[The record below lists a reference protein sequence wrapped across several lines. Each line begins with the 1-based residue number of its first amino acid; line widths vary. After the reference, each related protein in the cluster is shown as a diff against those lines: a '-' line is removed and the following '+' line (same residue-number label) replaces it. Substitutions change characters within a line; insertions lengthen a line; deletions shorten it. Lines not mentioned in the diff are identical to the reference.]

1 KGGHAAT
8 TVLITTPPPS
18 LPRDRSRP
26 SLVVSGEL
34 LRPTDT
40 TILSRHPDNRQSTQ
54 QLWTTTTSHGGT
66 TPESTGM
73 HTPNTFSP
81 PHQRFIHNAP
91 DRAGSH
97 RLRTSPAG
105 ETLRPSA
112 IEKPAVAWHSIC
124 EVGRRVT
131 GRLGDVSRLPARRPV
146 NAPRPNEWSA
156 CAMRT
161 PSTSATMPGPTAAGG
176 CTPSPIPP
184 PRRPTDRRC
193 DGGRTGCS
201 PRPTPPS
208 PSTPRTARTSTPC
221 STSR

>member
-1 KGGHAAT
+1 EARNASAATSPRPSQPSWPSRSSPSKGGHAAT

-81 PHQRFIHNAP
+81 P
-91 DRAGSH
+91 
-97 RLRTSPAG
+97 
-105 ETLRPSA
+105 
-112 IEKPAVAWHSIC
+112 
-124 EVGRRVT
+124 
-131 GRLGDVSRLPARRPV
+131 
-146 NAPRPNEWSA
+146 
-156 CAMRT
+156 
-161 PSTSATMPGPTAAGG
+161 
-176 CTPSPIPP
+176 
-184 PRRPTDRRC
+184 
-193 DGGRTGCS
+193 
-201 PRPTPPS
+201 
-208 PSTPRTARTSTPC
+208 
-221 STSR
+221 